1 MSKYYMKI
9 FLKCHV
15 IDFSTKKKEKKKDY
29 VKQIPNSKK
38 GEHTIFFHRPPQV
51 MLFQSLKANIICNW
65 RTICPYPKLL
75 LSFKRVKFKVEVW
88 PWVDKAWWNITSY
101 GFTRVNEVI
110 SGQLIERRIHEYKG
124 LSYIYETIESI
135 MSHVFPLLNS
145 ISLKSSV

>member
-51 MLFQSLKANIICNW
+51 MLFQSLKANIICNR

-75 LSFKRVKFKVEVW
+75 LSFKRVKFKGEV
-88 PWVDKAWWNITSY
+88 
-101 GFTRVNEVI
+101 
-110 SGQLIERRIHEYKG
+110 
-124 LSYIYETIESI
+124 
-135 MSHVFPLLNS
+135 
-145 ISLKSSV
+145 